1 MGSEVGVFDDDEV
14 KGLTEQDKAIL
25 KEHIQHHIQTSPE
38 IRRIISEKPK
48 TLTEIEEIRDILRRK
63 AGKLQRR
70 LTR

>member
-14 KGLTEQDKAIL
+14 EGLTEQDKAML
-25 KEHIQHHIQTSPE
+25 KEHILHYIQTSPE

-48 TLTEIEEIRDILRRK
+48 TLTEIVEIRDILRRK

-70 LTR
+70 LTK